1 MIKRLDERSE
11 GFFVFIWQFSADL
24 KRSTGCQQ
32 SIFFSHINEQ
42 TFFPSHF
49 IEQTIFR
56 VKFVN
61 KLFFN
66 EKKLACVYFTYC
78 RSGNFCVFKF
88 SRISD
93 LGTFSEVSFFFIRA
107 IIIKIPE
114 RFLTSRMCPPREIP
128 EN

>member
-66 EKKLACVYFTYC
+66 E
-78 RSGNFCVFKF
+78 
-88 SRISD
+88 
-93 LGTFSEVSFFFIRA
+93 VSFFFIRA

-114 RFLTSRMCPPREIP
+114 RFLTSRMCPPREIC